1 MNLNFTFVLLFGFS
15 FIKVGNNPREKDKD
29 RSGSWRQNMLHKVA
43 TPSKAVQEEVQ
54 LLSSPYRKR
63 RQVTKRTKEDW
74 RELWRTAIKQT
85 ILLSRM
91 ERENACL
98 QARQNE
104 NEIKKIKLEYDD
116 ILVCDKQ
123 CGDLWDMYVEKESN
137 KAATRKRF
145 ERRALLQAIQSGV
158 PRAKRGD
165 VWLFLTEQYAMGEA
179 EEIAAGAS
187 TVDLTDFPNYNV
199 PYEQLLKSLTEHQ
212 HAIFID
218 LGRTFP
224 NHNYYKQPLG
234 LGQLSLFNLLKAYS
248 ILDPELGYCQ
258 GLGFICG
265 VLLLHVSKKEI
276 GENNRDL
283 MCVILFY
290 S

>member
-1 MNLNFTFVLLFGFS
+1 M
-15 FIKVGNNPREKDKD
+15 KVGNNPRDKDKD

-43 TPSKAVQEEVQ
+43 TPSKAVQDEVQ

-63 RQVTKRTKEDW
+63 RQQVTKRTKEDW

-104 NEIKKIKLEYDD
+104 NEIKKIKLEYED

-123 CGDLWDMYVEKESN
+123 CADLWDMYVEKENNN
-137 KAATRKRF
+137 KTTRRRF

-179 EEIAAGAS
+179 EEIEAGAS
-187 TVDLTDFPNYNV
+187 TVDLRDFPNYDV

-265 VLLLHVSKKEI
+265 VLLLHVSEG
-276 GENNRDL
+276 GERDL
-283 MCVILFY
+283 FAILMVIYCIFLLRLMKRTRLSF
-290 S
+290 

>member
-1 MNLNFTFVLLFGFS
+1 M
-15 FIKVGNNPREKDKD
+15 KVGNNPRDRDD
-29 RSGSWRQNMLHKVA
+29 RSAGSWRQNMLHKVA
-43 TPSKAVQEEVQ
+43 TPSKSQIHQRHTQDEVQ
-54 LLSSPYRKR
+54 LLSPYRKR
-63 RQVTKRTKEDW
+63 RPAAAKRTKEDW

-85 ILLSRM
+85 ILLARM

-104 NEIKKIKLEYDD
+104 NEIKKIKLEYDE
-116 ILVCDKQ
+116 ILPCDKQ
-123 CGDLWDMYVEKESN
+123 SLEIWEMYIEKEAN
-137 KAATRKRF
+137 PATGRLAKKLDR
-145 ERRALLQAIQSGV
+145 EVLLQAIRQGV
-158 PRAKRGD
+158 PRSKRGE
-165 VWLFLTEQYAMGEA
+165 VWMFLAEQYAMNRAPPSGDVVA
-179 EEIAAGAS
+179 E
-187 TVDLTDFPNYNV
+187 FPNYNV
-199 PYEQLLKSLTEHQ
+199 PYDALLKNLTEHQ

-265 VLLLHVSKKEI
+265 VLLLHVSGGRKEV
-276 GENNRDL
+276 EKD
-283 MCVILFY
+283 VIDINMFVFL
-290 S
+290 SLRRTKQMPLSC